1 METDLPKQEKPKNF
15 TGFIIIQSI
24 TLARIPLAVCFA
36 IILLTGKDSQLKLA
50 LSLIILLLI
59 EGTDAFDGI
68 IARRL
73 GLASEYGATL
83 DPFADSISRLI
94 VYSSMA
100 AHNLVLLLVPLCMAV
115 RDITVAYARIILAKK
130 KLTVS
135 ARRSGKIKAVFQAIG
150 AFLALFG
157 PYYWE
162 YTGNWS
168 FYLLS
173 WIIIVIT
180 LLSSIEYVNAA
191 IQALRKS

>member
-1 METDLPKQEKPKNF
+1 MSEYKQEKPQNV
-15 TGFIIIQSI
+15 TGFIIIQTV
-24 TLARIPLAVCFA
+24 TLARIPLAVVFA
-36 IILLTGKDSQLKLA
+36 IILLTGGDPHLKLI
-50 LSLIILLLI
+50 LSLSTLLLI

-94 VYSSMA
+94 VYSSLA

-115 RDITVAYARIILAKK
+115 RDITVAYARIIMAKK
-130 KLTVS
+130 NLTVS
-135 ARRSGKIKAVFQAIG
+135 AKRSGKIKAVFQAVG
-150 AFLALFG
+150 AFLALLG

-162 YTGNWS
+162 HTGDWS

-173 WIIIVIT
+173 WIIISIT
-180 LLSSIEYVNAA
+180 LLSSIEYVIAA
-191 IQALRKS
+191 MRALKQH